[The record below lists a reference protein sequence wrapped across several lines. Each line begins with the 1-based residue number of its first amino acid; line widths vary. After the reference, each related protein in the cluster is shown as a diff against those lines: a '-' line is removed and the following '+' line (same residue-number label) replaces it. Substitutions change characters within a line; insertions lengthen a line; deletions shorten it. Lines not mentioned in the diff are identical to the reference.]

1 MNYFTSAERTTAV
14 ATALAELGV
23 HARDR
28 VLIMLPDGPGFA
40 EAFAGA
46 IQAQAVPL
54 PVNPPLA
61 APDIA
66 AAATKTGARLLVA
79 SPEQIYPLSDLG
91 TEPPILIHGAQGPWA
106 AVMRLCSVSN
116 KPTRKR
122 MVQPPHARTTP
133 TKT

>member
-1 MNYFTSAERTTAV
+1 MNYSTSAERTTAV
-14 ATALAELGV
+14 TTALAELGV

-46 IQAQAVPL
+46 IQVQAVPL
-54 PVNPPLA
+54 PVNPLLA
-61 APDIA
+61 TPDIA

-79 SPEQIYPLSDLG
+79 SPEQIYPLSNLG

-106 AVMRLCSVSN
+106 AVVRFVL
-116 KPTRKR
+116 RK
-122 MVQPPHARTTP
+122 
-133 TKT
+133 